1 MSNFIQKRF
10 VHLTNAQSGNTLFA
24 NGTDGISSTA
34 VYKLTG
40 GTASEAAFEEYQQDI
55 NGTLGYVVIPTT
67 AVVFV
72 DFPDGTTGIVS
83 HMKFYSKLDELGGG
97 ETPTSIG
104 IKVLD
109 GYDDFP
115 DSPQEDLGVN
125 FGDVCAVRRIY
136 SGTQITDFAIAVCT
150 YASSYEDSG
159 TMYYSYSWQEVY
171 RWPNSMG
178 WADATT
184 PLGS

>member
-1 MSNFIQKRF
+1 MPNIIQKRF
-10 VHLTNAQSGNTLFA
+10 VHLTNAQAGDTAFE
-24 NGTDGISSTA
+24 DGQ
-34 VYKLTG
+34 G
-40 GTASEAAFEEYQQDI
+40 GCYRLVGATASAADFEAIVLQGELDSTLQNTDI
-55 NGTLGYVVIPTT
+55 IPPT

-72 DFPDGTTGIVS
+72 DFPDGTTGIIS

-97 ETPTSIG
+97 ETPTVNG

-115 DSPQEDLGVN
+115 DSPQEDLGVD

-150 YASSYEDSG
+150 SASSYEDSG
-159 TMYYSYSWQEVY
+159 TMHYSYSWQEVY